1 MRGKRKAGTEG
12 KRRGLALWLAAAL
25 LAGLALP
32 AGGSLPVQAETAP
45 AGEERAVQE
54 TEGMDPAGTGSSAA
68 STGEPGAGS
77 QGETVPSGEAGQP
90 GETEPGGSGEGDDI
104 LSALTFS
111 IDDSHRYEGMA
122 QSYRDGYLPTVENG
136 RAILILP
143 LLADGEVEGDRLTV
157 VPELGS
163 TESSPF
169 VYRNYQQTVTASRE
183 TPLDGG
189 EPVELYLVRLSLE
202 LSPDRYNGVYPVGV
216 TVTAKGAG
224 GIPASQTFTTYVTI
238 SDGRSTEVP
247 TEAPPAEEEPQSQPL
262 LYVERYTVNP
272 ATVEAGQEFTVTAY
286 IRNTSESQ
294 SVRNMAIQVAADSDQ
309 LTLLEDS
316 STTYW
321 ERLGADTTRELTLRY
336 RAETAIPVGKYH
348 IQLSMTFDNE
358 DAMTL
363 SASGDL
369 AVTVTQPM
377 RVEGEYPLVADSVSA
392 GDTVSLSFQ
401 AVNMGKSAA
410 YNVRFELEAPGL
422 MPGGS
427 AYIGNL
433 EAGTA
438 GAAEMRVF
446 VGAKS
451 MNSELLEGEEPYG
464 YSSGVM
470 TLIYEDEAGN
480 EYREEEHFTTNIQEL
495 VIGSGEVSAEPEEKG
510 FGQWWLAVGVV
521 ALALAGL
528 GAAVWVRR
536 KRAREEEA

>member
-1 MRGKRKAGTEG
+1 MDQGASQPT
-12 KRRGLALWLAAAL
+12 
-25 LAGLALP
+25 
-32 AGGSLPVQAETAP
+32 AET
-45 AGEERAVQE
+45 GESMA
-54 TEGMDPAGTGSSAA
+54 DIPSS
-68 STGEPGAGS
+68 
-77 QGETVPSGEAGQP
+77 GETNPETAGP
-90 GETEPGGSGEGDDI
+90 EEDSSEEGFGN
-104 LSALTFS
+104 LTFS

-143 LLADGEVEGDRLTV
+143 LLADGEMEGDRLTV
-157 VPELGS
+157 APELGS
-163 TESSPF
+163 TEGSPF
-169 VYRNYQQTVTASRE
+169 VYRNYQQTVAASRE

>member
-1 MRGKRKAGTEG
+1 M
-12 KRRGLALWLAAAL
+12 
-25 LAGLALP
+25 
-32 AGGSLPVQAETAP
+32 
-45 AGEERAVQE
+45 EEDF
-54 TEGMDPAGTGSSAA
+54 GN
-68 STGEPGAGS
+68 
-77 QGETVPSGEAGQP
+77 
-90 GETEPGGSGEGDDI
+90 
-104 LSALTFS
+104 LTFS

-157 VPELGS
+157 APELGS

-262 LYVERYTVNP
+262 LYVERYTVSP
-272 ATVEAGQEFTVTAY
+272 ATVEAGQEFMVTAH

-294 SVRNMAIQVAADSDQ
+294 SVRNMAIQAAADSDQ

-470 TLIYEDEAGN
+470 TLIYEDETGN